1 MSRRHRDR
9 DHERDNETRDRE
21 ETRETRDDRLEAIM
35 SQWATASAA
44 LQSNTA
50 GLVRQLSTTLTQVP
64 ARHGGEKGKTPKFDG
79 TRAWSVFLA
88 QFESAAVD
96 GNWSVEKGRRLLR
109 ALEGQA
115 ADLVQ
120 TLPASDY
127 QNYAALSGRLEAHY
141 NPAQQREL
149 AEAEL
154 DRRKQRADEP
164 LRDYAADVLR
174 LARLA
179 YPTWPE
185 EMLQTTA
192 RKAFIAGLAH
202 AEVRRQLRLRRPA
215 SFNEALTDALH
226 VEAVEDQEQPP
237 GKRPRLCPVSQ
248 VAPACG
254 SAGTSY
260 NAGACG
266 DADIVAVQRAAPQT
280 GPADDTNKTLKELVE
295 HLGNLAKSLERPPR
309 AYQGKHL
316 CYNCNQAGHFARDCT
331 EPRREYGRHPR
342 NNERD
347 YRRGAERRGDNRR
360 RSGERRGEDQRR
372 GGSPRRRDDRS
383 NKGSGNAQ

>member
-9 DHERDNETRDRE
+9 DHERDREERDRDE
-21 ETRETRDDRLEAIM
+21 ARETREDRLESIM
-35 SQWATASAA
+35 SQWATASTA

-50 GLVRQLSTTLTQVP
+50 GLMRQLSTTLAQAP
-64 ARHGGEKGKTPKFDG
+64 ARPGGEKGKTPKFDG
-79 TRAWSVFLA
+79 TRSWSVFLA

-96 GNWSVEKGRRLLR
+96 GNWSVEEKGRRLLR

-120 TLPASDY
+120 TLPVGDY

-254 SAGTSY
+254 SAGTSHD
-260 NAGACG
+260 AGACG
-266 DADIVAVQRAAPQT
+266 DADVVAVQRVAPQA
-280 GPADDTNKTLKELVE
+280 GPADETDKRLRELVE
-295 HLGNLAKSLERPPR
+295 QLSNLAKSLQKPQP

-316 CYNCNQAGHFARDCT
+316 CYNCNQAGHFARECT

-342 NNERD
+342 NNERG
-347 YRRGAERRGDNRR
+347 RRRSGERRGDNRR
-360 RSGERRGEDQRR
+360 RSGERRGDDQRR
-372 GGSPRRRDDRS
+372 GGSPRRN
-383 NKGSGNAQ
+383 NKASGNGQ